1 MQVGR
6 DQHEGDVGFRSN
18 DAERKQ
24 LGFLGRANF
33 LDDLRERDLGS
44 ALFVGAE
51 QLPLREINSVKQ
63 METMPSFLRNERSVF
78 VGHHASVRLPKLW
91 SRERRKSLPPGS
103 ARVSRAGDDVSSSR
117 TFLRPAGIVFLKRN
131 KDRFGETRAL
141 PGALAAPLRRR
152 FGLA

>member
-1 MQVGR
+1 
-6 DQHEGDVGFRSN
+6 FRCN

-24 LGFLGRANF
+24 LGFLRRANF

-91 SRERRKSLPPGS
+91 SSERRKSLPPGS
-103 ARVSRAGDDVSSSR
+103 ARVSRA
-117 TFLRPAGIVFLKRN
+117 
-131 KDRFGETRAL
+131 L
-141 PGALAAPLRRR
+141 PGALAAQLRRR
-152 FGLA
+152 FGLAQMRDAVFLTVARHPKLQIWVAHFGRSTNCAPM